1 MIMFKV
7 FIVMISH
14 QKGGGGEGGHC
25 CEAGLVHGVG
35 IIGLGHRVVGV
46 VGVYVVR
53 VGWNGHRVVGVHVV
67 GREEDG

>member
-25 CEAGLVHGVG
+25 CEARLVHGVG
-35 IIGLGHRVVGV
+35 IIGRGHRIVG
-46 VGVYVVR
+46 
-53 VGWNGHRVVGVHVV
+53 VVGVHVV
-67 GREEDG
+67 RVGR